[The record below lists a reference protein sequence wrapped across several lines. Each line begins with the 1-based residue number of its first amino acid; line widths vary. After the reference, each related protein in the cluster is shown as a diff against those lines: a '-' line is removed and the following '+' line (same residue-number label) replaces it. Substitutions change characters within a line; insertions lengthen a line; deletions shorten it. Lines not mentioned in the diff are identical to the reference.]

1 MHGFASKP
9 VETAPSCAGTK
20 ASAQK
25 ITPSVLGNFG
35 VDPVRPGQDAAFQV
49 LSFSEAGLLQKL
61 DRLGAA
67 SPAAAVDHH
76 IFLLGGIRLGAGVS
90 QVPEEALRPGGAVSL
105 KCGLVRTFPDEPRI

>member
-67 SPAAAVDHH
+67 SAAAAVDHH
-76 IFLLGGIRLGAGVS
+76 LFILGGIQLADAFRQVAERDQMAVEVADLIFVRL
-90 QVPEEALRPGGAVSL
+90 
-105 KCGLVRTFPDEPRI
+105 